1 MKKVKS
7 VKQTETKFSR
17 EYDIEVGN
25 FTVTKGDII
34 KIDGE
39 HGVRFMFDSLVT
51 NTQTGNVWVDCFEM
65 QKAKPSIWRSFALDR
80 VKRIPT
86 KRGRQKKNVN

>member
-7 VKQTETKFSR
+7 VKLVETKFSR
-17 EYDIEVGN
+17 EYSLEIGN
-25 FTVTKGDII
+25 FTIAKGDII

-39 HGVRFMFDSLVT
+39 HGLKFKFDSLVT
-51 NTQTGNVWVDCFEM
+51 NTETGNVWVDCFEM
-65 QKAKPSIWRSFALDR
+65 QKAKPTIWRSFTLDR

-86 KRGRQKKNVN
+86 KRGRRKKNVD

>member
-51 NTQTGNVWVDCFEM
+51 NTETGNVWVDCFEM

-86 KRGRQKKNVN
+86 KRGRRKKNVN